1 MCVCVTKKMHFDCE
15 KKVYEYWGKIC
26 TTTVELVNIFFFIL
40 NNFDWK
46 KDKLKTG
53 NYLKKKILNN
63 FLFVMCENFSIFF
76 IFSDIGLVFSGMRV

>member
-40 NNFDWK
+40 NNLLEERQIENWK
-46 KDKLKTG
+46 L
-53 NYLKKKILNN
+53 LKKKN
-63 FLFVMCENFSIFF
+63 FK
-76 IFSDIGLVFSGMRV
+76 